1 MISVIS
7 VYLVFIIIRIVSF
20 VCVVLMVSILVVVI
34 ILRGFVSVII
44 GGSVNVRYLMGV
56 FVFVCVVVF

>member
-1 MISVIS
+1 MIS

-56 FVFVCVVVF
+56 CVFVCVVVFLS